1 MAINKNKLGL
11 TVGIFAAILHAV
23 WAILVGAG
31 IAQTYLNWIF
41 PMHFIGNVFQ
51 VANFSLMAAVLLII
65 LAFIGGYIC
74 GWILGVVWN
83 WVDKGNKKR

>member
-1 MAINKNKLGL
+1 MSINKNKLGL
-11 TVGIFAAILHAV
+11 TVGIFVAILHAV

-74 GWILGVVWN
+74 GWILGGGWK

>member
-1 MAINKNKLGL
+1 MSTNKNKLGL

-23 WAILVGAG
+23 WAILVGVG

-51 VANFSLMAAVLLII
+51 VANFSLLTALLLVI

-74 GWILGVVWN
+74 GWILGVLWN
-83 WVDKGNKKR
+83 WMDKGNKKR